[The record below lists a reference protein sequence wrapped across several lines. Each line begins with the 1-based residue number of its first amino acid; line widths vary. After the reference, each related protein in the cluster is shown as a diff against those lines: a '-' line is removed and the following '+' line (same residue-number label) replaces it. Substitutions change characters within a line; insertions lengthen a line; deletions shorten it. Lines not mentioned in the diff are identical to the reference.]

1 MGTTT
6 IWGMNNSQQIILR
19 GYFTT
24 QTHEYMIIN
33 IQAIRIE
40 SHKQPLQII

>member
-1 MGTTT
+1 METTT

-24 QTHEYMIIN
+24 QNTRIYDN

-40 SHKQPLQII
+40 SHKQPVQII